1 MKSLH
6 TTPTPRATGLEPSS
20 RLSCM
25 EGSEMIPALLIEAFT
40 KGVEMAFFFHAESGE
55 EVLNDGLGMFFLYRY
70 VMLYMY
76 GYVML
81 YVYINLSLSLS
92 LFIYI

>member
-1 MKSLH
+1 
-6 TTPTPRATGLEPSS
+6 
-20 RLSCM
+20 
-25 EGSEMIPALLIEAFT
+25 MIPALLIEAFT

-92 LFIYI
+92 LSLVRILHPMHVLHTYLYRHIYMPTTFGLN